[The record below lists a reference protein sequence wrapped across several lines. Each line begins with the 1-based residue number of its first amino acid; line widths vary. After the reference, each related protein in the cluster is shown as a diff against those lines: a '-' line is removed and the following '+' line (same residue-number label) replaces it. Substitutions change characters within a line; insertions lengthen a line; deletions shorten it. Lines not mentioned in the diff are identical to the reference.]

1 MGRCVILTTVAKANL
16 TGGTFADNLTAQ
28 GTDTT
33 TVQAFQTGG
42 ARILEMWGINSDSVG
57 ELEVIFTRPESTHDQ
72 QHGVRISMPGT
83 ALSGAATLAAF
94 DMLGVHGQIPI
105 SSSDVPTFSVSGT
118 AADDVVVSY
127 VTEYD
132 DLPNV
137 NVGFALPQTIES
149 LRKSTFGF
157 RVSAVASGTPGAYG
171 TARAI
176 NADDDRFHAG
186 SWYAIRGVTVQIP
199 VTTISIIGP
208 DWGGFRIGCPGSML
222 IPNSS
227 SYFVD
232 QSQKWGRP
240 MIPCFQANNKAA
252 TLVQVSDAEASTS
265 PQIDFECYE
274 LTGPPF

>member
-1 MGRCVILTTVAKANL
+1 MGRAVILTTVAKANL

-28 GTDTT
+28 STDTT
-33 TVQAFQTGG
+33 TVQQFSSGG
-42 ARILEMWGINSDSVG
+42 ARILEMWGIDSDSVA

-72 QHGVRISMPGT
+72 QHGVRMSIPGT

-94 DMLGVHGQIPI
+94 DLLGQHGTIPV

-127 VTEYD
+127 ITEYD
-132 DLPNV
+132 DLSNV
-137 NVGFALPQTIES
+137 SVGFALPQTIES

-186 SWYAIRGVTVQIP
+186 SWYAIRGITVQIP
-199 VTTISIIGP
+199 VTTVSLIGP
-208 DWGGFRIGCPGSML
+208 DWGGFRIGCPSGAL
-222 IPNSS
+222 GLNSAS
-227 SYFVD
+227 WFVD
-232 QSQKWGRP
+232 QSIKTGRP
-240 MIPCFQANNKAA
+240 MIPCFQANNKSA
-252 TLVQVSDAEASTS
+252 TLVQVADGEASTS

>member
-1 MGRCVILTTVAKANL
+1 MGRCVILTTVSKANL
-16 TGGTFADNLTAQ
+16 TGGTFADNLAAA

-33 TVQAFQTGG
+33 TVQAFQSGG

-57 ELEVIFTRPESTHDQ
+57 ELEIIYTRPESTHDQ

-94 DMLGVHGQIPI
+94 DMLGVHGQIPLAT
-105 SSSDVPTFSVSGT
+105 SDVPTFSVSGT

-132 DLPNV
+132 DLANV

-157 RVSAVASGTPGAYG
+157 RVSAAANATPGSYG

-186 SWYAIRGVTVQIP
+186 SWYAIRGITVQLP
-199 VTTISIIGP
+199 VTTISLIGP

-227 SYFVD
+227 SWFVD
-232 QSQKWGRP
+232 QSMKWGRP
-240 MIPCFQANNKAA
+240 MIPCFQANNKSA
-252 TLVQVSDAEASTS
+252 TLVQVNDAEANTAA
-265 PQIDFECYE
+265 QIDFECYE